1 MKKIVKLTK
10 IKKNNHAN
18 YTKKAIRKRK
28 SHKKNIFLKKRNF
41 YQIDS
46 PHNTND
52 YLINNASTPFFN
64 YNDND
69 NDEESIEAMFMPI
82 RPLYFN
88 NDNNSEMDLFSA
100 KEIESTNEKTIIF
113 NIKPCTDE
121 QK

>member
-69 NDEESIEAMFMPI
+69 NDEEWICLVLKKQNQQMKKQ
-82 RPLYFN
+82 LYLILN
-88 NDNNSEMDLFSA
+88 HAQMSKNSLKRLKNLLNKPKSFRQ
-100 KEIESTNEKTIIF
+100 
-113 NIKPCTDE
+113 IK
-121 QK
+121 K